1 MARTI
6 QSPGVEIKEFDLSE
20 NPSPAIG
27 TYTFTAGFADKGP
40 TDEILQVT
48 SVEEFEQ
55 IYGKPTTPAERYF
68 YHSVTQQFN
77 SQANVLVGRLP
88 YGYENG
94 EGFSTAKMYSVLAYP
109 VKALKSNIS
118 SSFTEDVLTKSTY
131 ISDVDGLIPG
141 YYYIQQLNNTKLYVK
156 SISAQADGL
165 YTVTINGGV
174 KL

>member
-55 IYGKPTTPAERYF
+55 IYGVPTTPAERYF

-109 VKALKSNIS
+109 VSGEADNLSKSKSYLIQN
-118 SSFTEDVLTKSTY
+118 VL
-131 ISDVDGLIPG
+131 VF
-141 YYYIQQLNNTKLYVK
+141 V
-156 SISAQADGL
+156 
-165 YTVTINGGV
+165 
-174 KL
+174 